1 MKADTIALIIAG
13 CGGFVVASLIW
24 LHLCGITIAHIRRRT
39 EKETW
44 AAANIYYTR
53 KARS

>member
-13 CGGFVVASLIW
+13 CGGFVLGSLVW
-24 LHLCGITIAHIRRRT
+24 LHIAGLFIAQIRRRT

-44 AAANIYYTR
+44 EAANLYYTR
-53 KARS
+53 KAQS